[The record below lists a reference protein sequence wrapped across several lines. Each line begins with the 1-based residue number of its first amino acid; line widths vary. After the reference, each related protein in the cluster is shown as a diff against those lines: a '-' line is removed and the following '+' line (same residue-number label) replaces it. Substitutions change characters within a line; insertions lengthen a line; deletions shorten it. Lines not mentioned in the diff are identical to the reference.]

1 VSDVGVVTFDGPAA
15 SGKSS
20 VALRVGA
27 ALELPVVSSGLLYRA
42 ATLLAERSGAPVDDG
57 DALLVELRSHR
68 VDLVPDLAGNR
79 VSIDDEDV
87 TAALHT
93 DEVDALVSAVAA
105 HEGVR
110 AWVTECLRT
119 IPPPFVI
126 DGRDMGS
133 VVFPRARHKFYLT
146 ASPEVRA
153 TRRVGERAADLERV
167 ADAIRRR
174 DRLDAKQ
181 LAPAPDAEWIDT
193 DGLALDE
200 VVDLVLTRMIARRP
214 S

>member
-126 DGRDMGS
+126 DGRDMGR